1 MRESAVYGRWKK
13 WRSARWNCSL
23 ETESRHHSGI
33 RSMKVLDS
41 RWMKGLL
48 TFRPEPEQQARRIV
62 RMQLH
67 VVLPAKVGIIA
78 VVLSYVFTS
87 AWMQEVPS
95 THDVALDFLRKYF
108 LVYSASNLVVAGFF
122 IYWRRFPARLF
133 QWLVFI
139 LGLLDGLFVSGL
151 LLITDGFESTA
162 YWLFPVLVV
171 LNAISI
177 PLAAPQLVLNML
189 LGFFYL
195 SAGLLYPKVSYSL
208 LDTQTLTQRRPSTN
222 IVQAVTGTNSMM
234 QTNLSRR
241 LTNALDVVANTNRA
255 SRTNHAWI
263 VEGMPFQQEEISSE
277 PNLPKLLLLWLL
289 TACCYGVQILR
300 RAIEDAR
307 EFAVRE
313 GQLLYAGRL
322 SAEFAHQIKNPL
334 AIINN
339 AVFSLQR
346 AVKEGR
352 NDISPQL
359 EIIREEVERSDRII
373 TQIMGYAQLSEGHV
387 EKLDL
392 VDEVNRAVEET
403 FPPAVDT
410 GVRIERRYAPHLPPL
425 LMQQKHLSQIL
436 INILQNAREAL
447 NGKGKVTVAVAVR
460 RDESVEIIISDNGP
474 GIAPEKI
481 ERIFEQYYSTK
492 EKGTGLGLAIVKHNV
507 ELYAGQVRAES
518 ELGKGARF
526 ILTFPAK
533 TVMKYESK
541 V

>member
-1 MRESAVYGRWKK
+1 
-13 WRSARWNCSL
+13 
-23 ETESRHHSGI
+23 
-33 RSMKVLDS
+33 
-41 RWMKGLL
+41 MKGLL

-78 VVLSYVFTS
+78 VVLWYVFTS
-87 AWMQEVPS
+87 DWTQEAPN
-95 THDVALDFLRKYF
+95 THDLALNFFRTYF
-108 LVYSASNLVVAGFF
+108 LVYSACNLCVGAIFVN
-122 IYWRRFPARLF
+122 WKRFPFGLF
-133 QWLVFI
+133 QWLVFT

-151 LLITDGFESTA
+151 VVITDGFTSIA
-162 YWLFPVLVV
+162 YWLFPALIV
-171 LNAISI
+171 LNALSI
-177 PLAAPQLVLNML
+177 PLAAPQIVLNLL

-195 SAGLLYPKVSYSL
+195 GAGLLYPQVRLAEFHAPATLHRASTNTTASATNVLERTNSPSL
-208 LDTQTLTQRRPSTN
+208 LTNGIAAGASTN
-222 IVQAVTGTNSMM
+222 GPKKF
-234 QTNLSRR
+234 
-241 LTNALDVVANTNRA
+241 
-255 SRTNHAWI
+255 AWI
-263 VEGMPFQQEEISSE
+263 QDLPYQPGDVDSE
-277 PNLPKLLLLWLL
+277 PDFPRVIMLWLL
-289 TACCYGVQILR
+289 TACCYGAQILR
-300 RAIEDAR
+300 RTIEESR

-339 AVFSLQR
+339 AVFSAQR
-346 AVKEGR
+346 AVQDGR
-352 NDISPQL
+352 RDISPQL

-392 VDEVNRAVEET
+392 VDEVNRAVEQT
-403 FPPAVDT
+403 FPTAADT
-410 GVRIERRYAPHLPPL
+410 GVRVERRYAPHLPPL

-436 INILQNAREAL
+436 VNILQNAREAL
-447 NGKGKVTVAVAVR
+447 NGKGKVTVTVAVGGN
-460 RDESVEIIISDNGP
+460 ESVEIIISDNGP
-474 GIAPEKI
+474 GIPPEKI

-507 ELYAGQVRAES
+507 ELYAGKVRAES

-533 TVMKYESK
+533 TVMKAHVSGK
-541 V
+541 L

>member
-1 MRESAVYGRWKK
+1 
-13 WRSARWNCSL
+13 
-23 ETESRHHSGI
+23 
-33 RSMKVLDS
+33 MKFADS
-41 RWMKGLL
+41 RWMQGLL

-62 RMQLH
+62 KMQLH
-67 VVLPAKVGIIA
+67 IVLPAKVGIIA
-78 VVLSYVFTS
+78 VILYYVFTS
-87 AWMQEVPS
+87 DWTLVAPS
-95 THDVALDFLRKYF
+95 AHDVALDFLRKYF
-108 LVYSASNLVVAGFF
+108 LIYTACNLAVGAVFA
-122 IYWRRFPARLF
+122 YWRRFPPWIF

-151 LLITDGFESTA
+151 VLITDGFASIA
-162 YWLFPVLVV
+162 YWLFPVLIV

-177 PLAAPQLVLNML
+177 PLAAPQIVLNLL

-195 SAGLLYPKVSYSL
+195 SAGLLYPKVPL
-208 LDTQTLTQRRPSTN
+208 PELDTSHLLHSHQQTNAVMSVVSNNLVGSNVLIAPTNNLRTIVSTN
-222 IVQAVTGTNSMM
+222 HPA
-234 QTNLSRR
+234 
-241 LTNALDVVANTNRA
+241 
-255 SRTNHAWI
+255 RTNMAYFS
-263 VEGMPFQQEEISSE
+263 PPTKQNDNTPAE
-277 PNLPKLLLLWLL
+277 PALPKVFMLWLL
-289 TACCYGVQILR
+289 TACCYGAQVLR
-300 RAIEDAR
+300 RAIDEAR

-339 AVFSLQR
+339 AVFSLER
-346 AVKEGR
+346 AVKAGR
-352 NDISPQL
+352 NDILPQL
-359 EIIREEVERSDRII
+359 EIIREEVERSDKII

-403 FPPAVDT
+403 FPQAVET

-425 LMQQKHLSQIL
+425 LMQRQHLSQIL
-436 INILQNAREAL
+436 VNILQNAREAL
-447 NGKGKVTVAVAVR
+447 NGKGKVTVSVSVR
-460 RDESVEIIISDNGP
+460 KDESVEVSIADTGP
-474 GIAPEKI
+474 GIAPDRT

-507 ELYAGQVRAES
+507 ELYAGRVRAES

-541 V
+541 A

>member
-1 MRESAVYGRWKK
+1 MV
-13 WRSARWNCSL
+13 
-23 ETESRHHSGI
+23 
-33 RSMKVLDS
+33 RSMKLFDS
-41 RWMKGLL
+41 RWTKGLF

-62 RMQLH
+62 KMQLH
-67 VVLPAKVGIIA
+67 VVLPAKAGIIA
-78 VVLSYVFTS
+78 VVLYYVFTS
-87 AWMQEVPS
+87 QWSQEAPS
-95 THDVALDFLRKYF
+95 AHDIALDFLKRYF
-108 LVYSASNLVVAGFF
+108 LVYSACNIGIGALFF
-122 IYWRRFPARLF
+122 NWRRFPPRLF

-151 LLITDGFESTA
+151 LLITDGFESIA
-162 YWLFPVLVV
+162 YWLFPVLIV

-177 PLAAPQLVLNML
+177 PLAAPQIVLNLL

-208 LDTQTLTQRRPSTN
+208 LDLGAFQRRSPTN
-222 IVQAVTGTNSMM
+222 TVQSVTGTNGFAR
-234 QTNLSRR
+234 TNSPRSF
-241 LTNALDVVANTNRA
+241 TNGLDAMANTNRA
-255 SRTNHAWI
+255 SRTNYTWI
-263 VEGMPFQQEEISSE
+263 QGGLPFIPEDIPSD
-277 PNLPKLLLLWLL
+277 PNFPKLIVLWLL
-289 TACCYGVQILR
+289 TACCYGVQVLR
-300 RAIEDAR
+300 RAIDDSR

-352 NDISPQL
+352 TDISKQL
-359 EIIREEVERSDRII
+359 EIIREEVERSDKII

-392 VDEVNRAVEET
+392 VDEVNRAIDET
-403 FPPAVDT
+403 FPAAVNT

-425 LMQQKHLSQIL
+425 LMQQQHLSQIL
-436 INILQNAREAL
+436 VNILQNAREAL
-447 NGKGKVTVAVAVR
+447 NGKGRVTVTVASR
-460 RDESVEIIISDNGP
+460 SDESVAVTIDDNGP
-474 GIAPEKI
+474 GIPPEKI
-481 ERIFEQYYSTK
+481 ERVFEQYYSTK

-507 ELYAGQVRAES
+507 ELYAGRVRAES

-533 TVMKYESK
+533 TVMKHERHESK
-541 V
+541 A

>member
-1 MRESAVYGRWKK
+1 
-13 WRSARWNCSL
+13 
-23 ETESRHHSGI
+23 
-33 RSMKVLDS
+33 
-41 RWMKGLL
+41 MKGLL

-62 RMQLH
+62 KMQLH
-67 VVLPAKVGIIA
+67 IVLPAKVGIIA
-78 VVLSYVFTS
+78 VILWYVFTS
-87 AWMQEVPS
+87 AWTQEAPN
-95 THDVALDFLRKYF
+95 THDLAMNFFRAYF
-108 LVYSASNLVVAGFF
+108 LVYSACNLCVGTIFVFS
-122 IYWRRFPARLF
+122 RRFPPGLF
-133 QWLVFI
+133 QWLVFT
-139 LGLLDGLFVSGL
+139 LGLLDGLFISGL
-151 LLITDGFESTA
+151 IVITDGFTSIA
-162 YWLFPVLVV
+162 YWLFPVLIV
-171 LNAISI
+171 LNALSI
-177 PLAAPQLVLNML
+177 PLAAPQIVLNLL

-195 SAGLLYPKVSYSL
+195 SAGLLYPQVQLAESQAPVL
-208 LDTQTLTQRRPSTN
+208 HRTTTN
-222 IVQAVTGTNSMM
+222 TVAAATNAIARMPLAS
-234 QTNLSRR
+234 
-241 LTNALDVVANTNRA
+241 TNALPALINTNRVKKDYE
-255 SRTNHAWI
+255 WMK
-263 VEGMPFQQEEISSE
+263 ELPYKPEEFVLE
-277 PNLPKLLLLWLL
+277 PDLPRVFLLWML
-289 TACCYGVQILR
+289 TACCYGIQALR
-300 RAIEDAR
+300 RTIEESR

-352 NDISPQL
+352 RDIAPQL

-403 FPPAVDT
+403 FPAAMET

-425 LMQQKHLSQIL
+425 LMQQKHFSQIL

-447 NGKGKVTVAVAVR
+447 NGTGKVTVTVLVR
-460 RDESVEIIISDNGP
+460 RDESVEITIADTGP

-507 ELYAGQVRAES
+507 ELYAGKVRAES
-518 ELGKGARF
+518 ELGKGTRF
-526 ILTFPAK
+526 ILSFPAK
-533 TVMKYESK
+533 TVMKHESARH
-541 V
+541 

>member
-1 MRESAVYGRWKK
+1 
-13 WRSARWNCSL
+13 
-23 ETESRHHSGI
+23 
-33 RSMKVLDS
+33 MKVLDS
-41 RWMKGLL
+41 RWMKGLW

-67 VVLPAKVGIIA
+67 VVLPAKVGII
-78 VVLSYVFTS
+78 VVILWYVFTS
-87 AWMQEVPS
+87 QWTQEAPN
-95 THDVALDFLRKYF
+95 THDLALNFFRRYF
-108 LVYSASNLVVAGFF
+108 LVYSACNLCVGAIFVN
-122 IYWRRFPARLF
+122 WRRFPYGLF
-133 QWLVFI
+133 QWLVFT

-151 LLITDGFESTA
+151 VVITDGFPSIA
-162 YWLFPVLVV
+162 YWLFPVLIV
-171 LNAISI
+171 LNAICI
-177 PLAAPQLVLNML
+177 PLAAPQIVLNVL

-195 SAGLLYPKVSYSL
+195 SAGLLYPQVQLAES
-208 LDTQTLTQRRPSTN
+208 QAPPTLHRSSTN
-222 IVQAVTGTNSMM
+222 NTASATNTLA
-234 QTNLSRR
+234 QTNNLLSV
-241 LTNALDVVANTNRA
+241 TNALVAIPGTNRPKQT
-255 SRTNHAWI
+255 SYSWI
-263 VEGMPFQQEEISSE
+263 QG
-277 PNLPKLLLLWLL
+277 LPYKSDDNPLDPDLPRVFVLWLL
-289 TACCYGVQILR
+289 TACCYGAQILR
-300 RAIEDAR
+300 RTIEESR

-339 AVFSLQR
+339 AVFSAQR
-346 AVKEGR
+346 AVKDGR
-352 NDISPQL
+352 RDISPQL

-403 FPPAVDT
+403 FPPAAET
-410 GVRIERRYAPHLPPL
+410 GVRVERRYAPHLPPL
-425 LMQQKHLSQIL
+425 LMQQKHFSQIL
-436 INILQNAREAL
+436 VNILQNAREAL
-447 NGKGKVTVAVAVR
+447 TGKGKVTVAVAVS

-507 ELYAGQVRAES
+507 ELYAGKVRAES

-526 ILTFPAK
+526 VLTFPAK
-533 TVMKYESK
+533 TVMKYESGK
-541 V
+541 L

>member
-1 MRESAVYGRWKK
+1 
-13 WRSARWNCSL
+13 
-23 ETESRHHSGI
+23 
-33 RSMKVLDS
+33 MKFLDS
-41 RWMKGLL
+41 RWTKGLF

-62 RMQLH
+62 KMQLH
-67 VVLPAKVGIIA
+67 VVLPAKAGIIA
-78 VVLSYVFTS
+78 VVLYYVFTS
-87 AWMQEVPS
+87 QWSDEAPS
-95 THDVALDFLRKYF
+95 THDVALDFLRRYF
-108 LVYSASNLVVAGFF
+108 LVYSACNIGIGVLFF
-122 IYWRRFPARLF
+122 NWRRFPARLF

-151 LLITDGFESTA
+151 LLITDGFESIA
-162 YWLFPVLVV
+162 YWLFPVLIV

-177 PLAAPQLVLNML
+177 PLATPQIVLNLL

-208 LDTQTLTQRRPSTN
+208 LDPGVFLQRRP
-222 IVQAVTGTNSMM
+222 GTNTVQSVAGTNGLAR
-234 QTNLSRR
+234 TNLSRS
-241 LTNALDVVANTNRA
+241 LTNTLETMANTNRA
-255 SRTNHAWI
+255 ARPNYALI
-263 VEGMPFQQEEISSE
+263 QGIPFKQEDLPAD
-277 PNLPKLLLLWLL
+277 PNLPKLIVLWLL
-289 TACCYGVQILR
+289 TACCYGVQVLR
-300 RAIEDAR
+300 RAIDESR

-352 NDISPQL
+352 TDISKQL
-359 EIIREEVERSDRII
+359 EIIREEVERSDKII

-392 VDEVNRAVEET
+392 VDEVNRAIEET
-403 FPPAVDT
+403 FPAAVDT
-410 GVRIERRYAPHLPPL
+410 GVRLERRYAPHLPPV
-425 LMQQKHLSQIL
+425 LMQRQHLSQIL
-436 INILQNAREAL
+436 VNILQNAREAL
-447 NGKGKVTVAVAVR
+447 NGKGRVTVTVISR
-460 RDESVEIIISDNGP
+460 NDESVAITIADNGP
-474 GIAPEKI
+474 GIPPEKI

-507 ELYAGQVRAES
+507 ELYAGQVKAES

-533 TVMKYESK
+533 TVMKQSRHESK